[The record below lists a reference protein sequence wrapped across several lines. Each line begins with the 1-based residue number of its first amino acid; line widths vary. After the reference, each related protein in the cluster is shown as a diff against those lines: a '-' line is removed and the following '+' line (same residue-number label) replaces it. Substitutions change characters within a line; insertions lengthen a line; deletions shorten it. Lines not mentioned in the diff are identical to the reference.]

1 MIYNNSI
8 KNAVLIENIGIERMK
23 KFFKFLCLGIIV
35 TLMNSGIVSA
45 EITKN
50 FYGYQVKNVNIRE
63 LAYEINSAINTYQGN
78 DKFNPLENV
87 KNAYIYSDED
97 SSYFVRLYPANQNT
111 NIYVVSNERYDV
123 DKNEMTDLLTKGG
136 YKYAKL
142 EDKDALKEY
151 KFDFF
156 TLARKQELGN
166 FYISPDLVKPLK
178 TGMKKL
184 NNHMAKDN
192 KKTSVFPYTPDTE
205 PIDLDCID
213 TTSMYDEN
221 AKIAIIQK
229 EYRLKQKENKYV
241 HAYEYVLTNKNN
253 SNATVTATSER
264 VAALKDVTTESFVD
278 LDRLDLLDTV
288 ATFPPVL
295 VLTAGTSA
303 LCSIPNWVRLARIT
317 AEAKRFSNSLPENYD
332 LKQQAD
338 MRILVLK
345 YKDDPKPLNFNI
357 KFANGKVHN
366 ITF

>member
-1 MIYNNSI
+1 
-8 KNAVLIENIGIERMK
+8 MK
-23 KFFKFLCLGIIV
+23 KILNLLVLGLLI
-35 TLMNSGIVSA
+35 TFTNSGIASA

-63 LAYEINSAINTYQGN
+63 LVYEINSAIASYQGS
-78 DKFNPLENV
+78 DKFQPLENV
-87 KNAYIYSDED
+87 NNTYIYSDENC
-97 SSYFVRLYPANQNT
+97 SYFVKLYPANQNT
-111 NIYVVSNERYDV
+111 NIYVVSNEKYDV
-123 DKNEMTDLLTKGG
+123 EKNELTDLLAYHG
-136 YKYAKL
+136 YKFEKL
-142 EDKDALKEY
+142 EDESALKEY
-151 KFDFF
+151 KFDFY

-184 NNHMAKDN
+184 NNTMAKDN

-205 PIDLDCID
+205 PINLDCVD
-213 TTSMYDEN
+213 TTSYYDED
-221 AKIAIIQK
+221 AKISIIQK

-253 SNATVTATSER
+253 YDAKVTATSER
-264 VAALKDVTTESFVD
+264 LAALKDVTTESFVD
-278 LDRLDLLDTV
+278 LDRLDLIDTV
-288 ATFPPVL
+288 GTFPPVL

-303 LCSIPNWVRLARIT
+303 LLSVPNWVRLARIT
-317 AEAKRFSNSLPENYD
+317 AESKRFSNALPEDYE
-332 LKQQAD
+332 LKRHAD

-357 KFANGKVHN
+357 KFADGTVHN